1 MILEDVIPAMKGT
14 LEKRLLLLCFFAL
27 AITIAVNTGF
37 SVESFRRQYREGILR
52 RCNTMATSLKSQVER
67 ILALGIPLE
76 QIEGLSE
83 RCQTITS
90 NDPEIS
96 YCLIEDARGTILYR
110 NTTLQFD
117 PAKARL
123 SGHLD
128 DDVTILDT
136 TDFGRLYDL
145 VVPVYNFDGKLAG
158 RIRIGF
164 QEKVLKVL
172 TGEHLL
178 WSVLVLGGA
187 SVAVFALMIL
197 FIRRDLVMP
206 VRRMCDTATAIAGG
220 EFNVRLPSVE
230 SRELAML
237 GDALS
242 EMASSL
248 LQRDVEL
255 RNRYRDLEETNR
267 ELQQSYE
274 RLENLSSELGRS
286 REMYR
291 SLLDDA
297 SDAILVC
304 DEDDRVLMVN
314 KSAEQFFGLPRVR
327 VEGENVKGFLQD
339 IRCQNLVEIESW
351 YQAIRPG
358 RASDTEIRFTHPH
371 DRKALVGWASGAA
384 IIGKNNKRFVQMII
398 RDATREEEIRQ
409 QLERAAREL
418 ERLNQMKNSFLGL
431 ASHELKTPLT
441 IILGYVELLLNEMS
455 SRLDEGTREMLR
467 HVGRAS
473 ERLAEIVRDMVDVSM
488 LDNRTLEMVSQ
499 DVAIDSLIND
509 AAEKSREAIR
519 QRRQKLHVE
528 LAKELPLI
536 RCDQERMTQALSNI
550 LGNAIKFT
558 PDYGLIRV
566 RTSLVMRPRLP
577 EKFAAAGSDD
587 VCAIDDSLYPYV
599 EIAVI
604 DSGIG
609 IAQDDQEAIFEKF
622 YEVGDLEEHSSGKV
636 AFKSRGAGLGLTI
649 VKGVV
654 EMHGGAV
661 WVESPGYDPE
671 RFPGSTFYIIL
682 PAAPAP
688 VRDSFA

>member
-1 MILEDVIPAMKGT
+1 MKGT

-27 AITIAVNTGF
+27 AITIAINTGF

-52 RCNTMATSLKSQVER
+52 RCNTLGISLKNQIER
-67 ILALGIPLE
+67 ILALGIPLG

-83 RCQTITS
+83 RCQTVTN
-90 NDPEIS
+90 NDSEIS

-110 NTTLQFD
+110 STALLFE
-117 PAKARL
+117 PANSKL
-123 SGHLD
+123 SGHITD
-128 DDVTILDT
+128 QVSILDT
-136 TDFGRLYDL
+136 LEFGRIYDL
-145 VVPVYNFDGKLAG
+145 SLPIYDFEEKLAG

-172 TGEHLL
+172 AGEHLL
-178 WSVLVLGGA
+178 WSMLVLGGA

-206 VRRMCDTATAIAGG
+206 VRRMCDTATTIAAGD
-220 EFNVRLPSVE
+220 FNVRLPPME

-255 RNRYRDLEETNR
+255 RNRYRDLEEANQ
-267 ELQQSYE
+267 ELQLSYE
-274 RLENLSSELGRS
+274 RLETLSGDLGRS

-304 DEDDRVLMVN
+304 DEEDRVLMLN
-314 KSAEQFFGLPRVR
+314 KSAEQFFGVPRIR
-327 VEGENVKGFLQD
+327 AEGENVRTFLQD
-339 IRCQNLVEIESW
+339 VHCHNFAEIDAW
-351 YQAIRPG
+351 YQSIRPG
-358 RASDTEIRFTHPH
+358 RASDTEIRFVHPLEK
-371 DRKALVGWASGAA
+371 KALVGWATGAA
-384 IIGKNNKRFVQMII
+384 IVGKGGKRFMQLIV
-398 RDATREEEIRQ
+398 RDATREEEVRQ

-418 ERLNQMKNSFLGL
+418 ERLNLMKNSFLGL

-455 SRLDEGTREMLR
+455 ERLDDGTREMLR
-467 HVGRAS
+467 HIGRAS
-473 ERLAEIVRDMVDVSM
+473 DRLAEIVRDMVDVSM
-488 LDNRTLEMVSQ
+488 LDNRTLELMSQEISANNLVGNAVEKSQ
-499 DVAIDSLIND
+499 DAV
-509 AAEKSREAIR
+509 R
-519 QRRQKLHVE
+519 QRRQKLHLE
-528 LAKELPLI
+528 LADELPSV
-536 RCDQERMTQALSNI
+536 RCDQERMTQAISNI

-558 PDYGLIRV
+558 PDYGLIRI
-566 RTSLVMRPRLP
+566 RTRLVMRPRLP
-577 EKFAAAGSDD
+577 EKFATEGIDG
-587 VCAIDDSLYPYV
+587 VCAVDNSLYPYV

-609 IAQDDQEAIFEKF
+609 VAKHEQETIFDKF
-622 YEVGDLEEHSSGKV
+622 YEVGDVEEHSSGKV

-654 EMHGGAV
+654 DMHGGAV

-671 RFPGSTFYIIL
+671 RFPGSTFYILL
-682 PAAPAP
+682 PAIPPSAA
-688 VRDSFA
+688 DSLA

>member
-1 MILEDVIPAMKGT
+1 MKGT

-52 RCNTMATSLKSQVER
+52 RCNTLATSLKNQVER
-67 ILALGIPLE
+67 ILALGIPLG
-76 QIEGLSE
+76 QIEGLAE
-83 RCQTITS
+83 RCQTVTN

-110 NTTLQFD
+110 SNTLLFE
-117 PAKARL
+117 PANSKL
-123 SGHLD
+123 SGHITD
-128 DDVTILDT
+128 QISILDT
-136 TDFGRLYDL
+136 LEFGRMYDL
-145 VVPVYNFDGKLAG
+145 SLPIYDFEEKLAG

-178 WSVLVLGGA
+178 WSLLVLGGA
-187 SVAVFALMIL
+187 SAAVFALMIL

-206 VRRMCDTATAIAGG
+206 VRKMCDTATTIAAGD
-220 EFNVRLPSVE
+220 FNVRLPAME
-230 SRELAML
+230 SRELATL

-255 RNRYRDLEETNR
+255 RNRYRDLEEANH
-267 ELQQSYE
+267 ELQRSYE
-274 RLENLSSELGRS
+274 RLETLSGDLGRS

-304 DEDDRVLMVN
+304 DEEDRVLMVN
-314 KSAEQFFGLPRVR
+314 KSAEQFFGLPRIR
-327 VEGENVKGFLQD
+327 AEGENIRAFFQD
-339 IRCQNLVEIESW
+339 VRCQNFPEIDSW

-358 RASDTEIRFTHPH
+358 RASDTEIRFVHPH
-371 DRKALVGWASGAA
+371 EKKALVGWATGAA
-384 IIGKNNKRFVQMII
+384 IVGKGGKRFVQLII
-398 RDATREEEIRQ
+398 RDATREEEVRQ
-409 QLERAAREL
+409 QLEKAAREL
-418 ERLNQMKNSFLGL
+418 ERLNLMKNSFLGL

-455 SRLDEGTREMLR
+455 ERLDDGTREMLR
-467 HVGRAS
+467 HIGRAS

-488 LDNRTLEMVSQ
+488 LDNRTLEMMSQ
-499 DVAIDSLIND
+499 EIN
-509 AAEKSREAIR
+509 ANTLVNSAVEKSQEAIR
-519 QRRQKLHVE
+519 QRRQKLHLE
-528 LAKELPLI
+528 LSNELPVV
-536 RCDQERMTQALSNI
+536 RCDQERMTQAISNI

-566 RTSLVMRPRLP
+566 RTRLVMRPRLP
-577 EKFAAAGSDD
+577 EKFAAEGVDG
-587 VCAIDDSLYPYV
+587 VCAVDNSLYPYV

-609 IAQDDQEAIFEKF
+609 VAKHEQETIFDKF
-622 YEVGDLEEHSSGKV
+622 YEVGDVEEHSSGKV

-654 EMHGGAV
+654 DMHGGAV
-661 WVESPGYDPE
+661 WAESPGYDPE
-671 RFPGSTFYIIL
+671 RFPGSTFYILL
-682 PAAPAP
+682 PAIPAS
-688 VRDSFA
+688 VADSLA

>member
-1 MILEDVIPAMKGT
+1 MKGT

-52 RCNTMATSLKSQVER
+52 RSNTLATSLKTQVER
-67 ILALGIPLE
+67 ILALGIPLG

-83 RCQTITS
+83 RCQTVTN

-96 YCLIEDARGTILYR
+96 YCLIEDARGTVLYR
-110 NTTLQFD
+110 STTLLFE
-117 PAKARL
+117 PANSRL
-123 SGHLD
+123 SGHLTD
-128 DDVTILDT
+128 QISILDT
-136 TDFGRLYDL
+136 TEFGRLYDL
-145 VVPVYNFDGKLAG
+145 SLPIYDFEDKLAG

-178 WSVLVLGGA
+178 WSLLVLGGA
-187 SVAVFALMIL
+187 SAAVFALMIL

-206 VRRMCDTATAIAGG
+206 VRRMCDTATTIAAGD
-220 EFNVRLPSVE
+220 FNVKLPPME
-230 SRELAML
+230 SRELAIL

-242 EMASSL
+242 GMASSL

-255 RNRYRDLEETNR
+255 RSRYRDLEEANR
-267 ELQQSYE
+267 ELQLSYE
-274 RLENLSSELGRS
+274 RLESLSSDLGRS

-304 DEDDRVLMVN
+304 DEEDRVMMVN
-314 KSAEQFFGLPRVR
+314 KSAEQFFGLPRIR
-327 VEGENVKGFLQD
+327 VEGENVKAFLQD
-339 IRCQNLVEIESW
+339 ISCHNLSDIDSW

-358 RASDTEIRFTHPH
+358 RASDMEIRFVHPLEK
-371 DRKALVGWASGAA
+371 KALVGWATGAA
-384 IIGKNNKRFVQMII
+384 IVGKSGKRFVQLII
-398 RDATREEEIRQ
+398 RDATREEEVRQ

-418 ERLNQMKNSFLGL
+418 ERLNLMKNSFLGL

-441 IILGYVELLLNEMS
+441 IILGYVELLLNEMTD
-455 SRLDEGTREMLR
+455 RLDEGTQEMLR
-467 HVGRAS
+467 HIGRAS
-473 ERLAEIVRDMVDVSM
+473 ERLSEIVRDMVDVSM
-488 LDNRTLEMVSQ
+488 LDNRTLELMSQ
-499 DVAIDSLIND
+499 EINANTLVNNAVD
-509 AAEKSREAIR
+509 KSKEAIR
-519 QRRQKLHVE
+519 QRRQKLHLE
-528 LAKELPLI
+528 LANDLPLI
-536 RCDQERMTQALSNI
+536 RCDQERMTQAISNV

-558 PDYGLIRV
+558 PDYGLVRV
-566 RTSLVMRPRLP
+566 RTRLVMRQRLP
-577 EKFAAAGSDD
+577 ERFAAEGIDG
-587 VCAIDDSLYPYV
+587 VCAVDNSLYPYV

-609 IAQDDQEAIFEKF
+609 VARNEQETIFDKF
-622 YEVGDLEEHSSGKV
+622 YEVGDVEEHSSGKV

-654 EMHGGAV
+654 DMHGGAV

-671 RFPGSTFYIIL
+671 RFPGSTFYILL
-682 PAAPAP
+682 PTAPP
-688 VRDSFA
+688 SVTDSLA

>member
-1 MILEDVIPAMKGT
+1 MKGT

-52 RCNTMATSLKSQVER
+52 RCNTLATALKGQVER
-67 ILALGIPLE
+67 ILALGIPLG

-83 RCQTITS
+83 RCQTVTT

-110 NTTLQFD
+110 STTLPFE
-117 PAKARL
+117 PANSRL
-123 SGHLD
+123 SGHITD
-128 DDVTILDT
+128 QISILDT
-136 TDFGRLYDL
+136 TEYGRMYDL
-145 VVPVYNFDGKLAG
+145 SLPIYDFEDKLAG

-164 QEKVLKVL
+164 QETVLKVL

-178 WSVLVLGGA
+178 WSLLVLGGA
-187 SVAVFALMIL
+187 SAAVFALMIL

-206 VRRMCDTATAIAGG
+206 VRRMCATATTIAAGD
-220 EFNVRLPSVE
+220 FNVKLPPME

-255 RNRYRDLEETNR
+255 RNRYRDLEDANS
-267 ELQQSYE
+267 ELQLSYE
-274 RLENLSSELGRS
+274 RLEALSGDLGRS

-314 KSAEQFFGLPRVR
+314 KSAEQFFGLPRIR
-327 VEGENVKGFLQD
+327 VEGENIRAFLQD
-339 IRCQNLVEIESW
+339 VRCHNFPEIDSW

-358 RASDTEIRFTHPH
+358 RASDTEIRFVHPLE
-371 DRKALVGWASGAA
+371 KKSLVGWVTGAA
-384 IIGKNNKRFVQMII
+384 IVGKSGRRFVQLII
-398 RDATREEEIRQ
+398 RDATREEEVRQ

-418 ERLNQMKNSFLGL
+418 ERLNMMKNSFLGL

-441 IILGYVELLLNEMS
+441 IILGYVELLLNEMAE
-455 SRLDEGTREMLR
+455 RLDDGTREMLR
-467 HVGRAS
+467 HIGRAS
-473 ERLAEIVRDMVDVSM
+473 ERLSEIVRDMVDVSM
-488 LDNRTLEMVSQ
+488 LDNRTLELMSQ
-499 DVAIDSLIND
+499 EINANALVDS
-509 AAEKSREAIR
+509 AVEKSREAIR
-519 QRRQKLHVE
+519 QRRQKLHLE
-528 LAKELPLI
+528 LADGLPMV
-536 RCDQERMTQALSNI
+536 RCDQERMTQAISNV

-566 RTSLVMRPRLP
+566 RTRLVMRQRLP
-577 EKFAAAGSDD
+577 ERFVAEGIDGI
-587 VCAIDDSLYPYV
+587 CAVDNSLYPYV

-609 IAQDDQEAIFEKF
+609 VARNEQETIFDKF
-622 YEVGDLEEHSSGKV
+622 YEVGDVEEHSSGKV

-654 EMHGGAV
+654 DMHGGAV

-671 RFPGSTFYIIL
+671 RFPGSTFYVLL
-682 PAAPAP
+682 PTAPPSVTDIPA
-688 VRDSFA
+688 

>member
-1 MILEDVIPAMKGT
+1 MKGT

-27 AITIAVNTGF
+27 ATTIAINTGF

-52 RCNTMATSLKSQVER
+52 RCNTLALSLKSQIER
-67 ILALGIPLE
+67 VLALGIPLE

-83 RCQTITS
+83 RCQNVTA

-96 YCLIEDARGTILYR
+96 YCLIEDARGVILYR
-110 NTTLQFD
+110 SNALQFE
-117 PAKARL
+117 PAKSKF
-123 SGHLD
+123 SGHLSET
-128 DDVTILDT
+128 VSIVDT
-136 TDFGRLYDL
+136 QQFGRLYDL
-145 VVPVYNFDGKLAG
+145 SLPLYNFEDKLAG

-178 WSVLVLGGA
+178 WSLLVLGGA
-187 SVAVFALMIL
+187 SAAVFALMIL

-206 VRRMCDTATAIAGG
+206 IRRMCDAATSIAGG
-220 EFNVRLPSVE
+220 DFNVRLPPME
-230 SRELAML
+230 SRELATL

-242 EMASSL
+242 EMTSSL

-255 RNRYRDLEETNR
+255 RNRYRDLEDANS
-267 ELQQSYE
+267 ELQLSYE
-274 RLENLSSELGRS
+274 RLEALSGDLGRS

-297 SDAILVC
+297 SDSILVC

-314 KSAEQFFGLPRVR
+314 KSAEQFFGLPRIR
-327 VEGENVKGFLQD
+327 VEGESIHAFLQD
-339 IRCQNLVEIESW
+339 IHCHGLTEIDAW

-358 RASDTEIRFTHPH
+358 RVSDMEIRFQHPFE
-371 DRKALVGWASGAA
+371 KKPLVGWATGAA
-384 IIGKNNKRFVQMII
+384 IVGKGGKRFVQLII

-455 SRLDEGTREMLR
+455 SRLDDETREMLR

-473 ERLAEIVRDMVDVSM
+473 ERLSEIVRDMVDVSL
-488 LDNRTLEMVSQ
+488 LDNRTLEMMSQ
-499 DVAIDSLIND
+499 EVDVNTLVNSAV
-509 AAEKSREAIR
+509 EKSQEAVR
-519 QRRQKLHVE
+519 QRRQKLHLD
-528 LAKELPLI
+528 LADALPPV
-536 RCDQERMTQALSNI
+536 RCDQERMTQAISNI
-550 LGNAIKFT
+550 LVNAIKFT
-558 PDYGLIRV
+558 PDFGLIRI
-566 RTSLVMRPRLP
+566 RTQLVMRPRLP
-577 EKFAAAGSDD
+577 EKFAADGSDGI
-587 VCAIDDSLYPYV
+587 CAVDNSLYPYA

-609 IAQDDQEAIFEKF
+609 IAQNEQETIFDKF
-622 YEVGDLEEHSSGKV
+622 YEVGDVEEHSSGKV

-654 EMHGGAV
+654 DMHGGTV
-661 WVESPGYDPE
+661 WAESPGYDPE
-671 RFPGSTFYIIL
+671 RFPGSTFFVL
-682 PAAPAP
+682 LPTVSPAAPGSAE
-688 VRDSFA
+688 